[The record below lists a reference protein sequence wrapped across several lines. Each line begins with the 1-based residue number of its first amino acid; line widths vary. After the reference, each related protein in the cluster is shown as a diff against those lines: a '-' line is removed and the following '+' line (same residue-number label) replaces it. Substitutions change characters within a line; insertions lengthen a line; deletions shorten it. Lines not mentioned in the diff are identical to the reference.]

1 MLIACIWLGI
11 SLLSRNSHAFVA
23 SPRICSSCVQQTS
36 STLKTISKD
45 VETLSDEGITD
56 MLDNNISELI
66 EDSTEND
73 EAALNDK
80 KFMKLAIEIA
90 KSK

>member
-23 SPRICSSCVQQTS
+23 PPRICSSCVQTS

-90 KSK
+90 RSK